1 MPRNLI
7 IDETKTTAL
16 YERLSRDDGTDSESN
31 SITNQKLYLEKSAK
45 SLNLPN
51 IEHYT
56 DDGFSGL
63 NTNRPSYQRLMKDIL
78 SGKIGTVV
86 VKDLSRLGRDYVN
99 NGWLIETFF
108 AEHDVRFI
116 ALMDGV
122 DTFSSN
128 SLDHYAYINVT
139 NQQMAMATS
148 RRLKLTNEIKGNEG
162 KPLGP
167 PPYGYIKNPANPK
180 FWIIDEAAAKV
191 VRDIFSMYRSGLGTY
206 EIANILNDKK
216 VLTPTLYWES
226 IGKPRASKYDP
237 TKAAL
242 WKAQTI
248 NTILKRQEYCGDVIN
263 FKTYS
268 KTPKNKKRY
277 KNSAENI
284 KIFHDVHEPVID
296 RETFNIVQR
305 RLDGNRHRKSADKK
319 VNIFNGLLVCA
330 DCGGNLNYHF
340 NQGNPDLKYF
350 NCANNNNNRGCTG
363 THYIRMDFLEKIVMA
378 ELKALMSFA
387 RENEEKF
394 ARFLSKCVNEEIAG
408 NTQLL
413 EGEIRQLNKRN
424 IEINRLYQKIY
435 EDNALGK
442 ITDTRFQM
450 LSKSYDEEQLEVQ
463 TKLKEKQ
470 LELDRIKEKES
481 DIEKF
486 MAAVRKYTR
495 VTKLTA
501 KMLNELIDKI
511 VVYQSEIIDGIWVQ
525 KIDIYYRCIGF
536 VTSKEEN
543 KKVIENKKRYVEM
556 EPRQGVVI
564 ANKKRE

>member
-1 MPRNLI
+1 
-7 IDETKTTAL
+7 
-16 YERLSRDDGTDSESN
+16 
-31 SITNQKLYLEKSAK
+31 
-45 SLNLPN
+45 
-51 IEHYT
+51 
-56 DDGFSGL
+56 
-63 NTNRPSYQRLMKDIL
+63 
-78 SGKIGTVV
+78 
-86 VKDLSRLGRDYVN
+86 
-99 NGWLIETFF
+99 
-108 AEHDVRFI
+108 
-116 ALMDGV
+116 
-122 DTFSSN
+122 
-128 SLDHYAYINVT
+128 
-139 NQQMAMATS
+139 
-148 RRLKLTNEIKGNEG
+148 
-162 KPLGP
+162 
-167 PPYGYIKNPANPK
+167 
-180 FWIIDEAAAKV
+180 
-191 VRDIFSMYRSGLGTY
+191 
-206 EIANILNDKK
+206 
-216 VLTPTLYWES
+216 
-226 IGKPRASKYDP
+226 
-237 TKAAL
+237 
-242 WKAQTI
+242 
-248 NTILKRQEYCGDVIN
+248 
-263 FKTYS
+263 
-268 KTPKNKKRY
+268 
-277 KNSAENI
+277 
-284 KIFHDVHEPVID
+284 
-296 RETFNIVQR
+296 
-305 RLDGNRHRKSADKK
+305 
-319 VNIFNGLLVCA
+319 
-330 DCGGNLNYHF
+330 
-340 NQGNPDLKYF
+340 
-350 NCANNNNNRGCTG
+350 
-363 THYIRMDFLEKIVMA
+363 MDFLEKIVMA